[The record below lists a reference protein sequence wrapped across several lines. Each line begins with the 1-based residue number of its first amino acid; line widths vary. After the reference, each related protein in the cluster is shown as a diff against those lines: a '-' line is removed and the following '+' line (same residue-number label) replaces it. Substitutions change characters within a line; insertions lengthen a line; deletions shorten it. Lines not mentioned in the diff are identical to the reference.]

1 MHAFIQIASHLH
13 TYHLSSAALSPLLP
27 QELMQN
33 SGQRALGA
41 AVFYDAAHK
50 IAQSVRS
57 FRRRPWKGF
66 WDQIRKILLGVTSKS
81 KIERSWDVL
90 PQCFVSFECRL
101 QVTLCDSFFLQRK
114 KNEIHNFNVWIFQTQ
129 NMSAPCVV
137 DITQKKWHF
146 WQVKLFDC

>member
-66 WDQIRKILLGVTSKS
+66 WDQIRKILLGSHQKARL
-81 KIERSWDVL
+81 KGHEMFFRSVL
-90 PQCFVSFECRL
+90 FHLSADCRL
-101 QVTLCDSFFLQRK
+101 HCVIHSFCKEKKMKYTISMFESFKLKICQHPVLWTSLK
-114 KNEIHNFNVWIFQTQ
+114 KNDT
-129 NMSAPCVV
+129 
-137 DITQKKWHF
+137 
-146 WQVKLFDC
+146 FDK